1 MAERPIWRGHLRL
14 ALVSCPV
21 ALYSAHHERANL
33 HFHFINPD
41 TGHRVRMLTL
51 DAENEVP
58 VKRGELVRGYEFK
71 KDHYLILTD
80 EDFDTVRVESSS
92 TLVIQKFVP
101 TAAIDPVY
109 FENSYY
115 VAPDGES
122 GRDVFVVLREAIA
135 QTGRMAL
142 TRVVI
147 ARRERALCLMPSG
160 KGLVAH
166 TLYEPRDLH
175 DPEDL
180 WADIPAQRPDADMVE
195 LATQLID
202 RQTGTYDQSDA
213 EDRYEA
219 RLRELIAAKLKGEGL
234 SDEPAPEPDRGN
246 VIDLMAA
253 LKQSL
258 GASRH
263 APQSAERVAP
273 KRPKPP
279 DDKPAAKAAAA
290 GAKKPAPA
298 SKAAPRATAPVAA
311 PARRRPA
318 R

>member
-1 MAERPIWRGHLRL
+1 MAQRPIWRGQLRL

-41 TGHRVRMLTL
+41 TGHRVRMVTL
-51 DAENEVP
+51 DAGDEHP
-58 VKRGELVRGYEFK
+58 VQRGDLVRGYEFK

-80 EDFDTVRVESSS
+80 EDFDSVRVESSS

-101 TAAIDPVY
+101 TEAIAPVY
-109 FENSYY
+109 FEASYY
-115 VAPDGES
+115 VAPDGEA
-122 GRDVFVVLREAIA
+122 GEDVYAVLRDAIA
-135 QTGRMAL
+135 KTGRMAL

-147 ARRERALCLMPSG
+147 SRRERAVCILPMG
-160 KGLVAH
+160 RGLIAH
-166 TLYEPRDLH
+166 TLYEPRDLN
-175 DPEDL
+175 DPEEL
-180 WADIPAQRPDADMVE
+180 WADIPAGKPDPDMVG

-219 RLRELIAAKLKGEGL
+219 RLRELIQAKLKGEGL
-234 SDEPAPEPDRGN
+234 SNEPEPEADRGN

-258 GASRH
+258 AASRKL
-263 APQSAERVAP
+263 E
-273 KRPKPP
+273 
-279 DDKPAAKAAAA
+279 A
-290 GAKKPAPA
+290 GGKPAPA
-298 SKAAPRATAPVAA
+298 PARPKGRASPKGKAAPAPAPAPAASRAAA
-311 PARRRPA
+311 PARRRRA

>member
-41 TGHRVRMLTL
+41 TGNRVRMMTL
-51 DAENEVP
+51 DAESDRP
-58 VKRGELVRGYEFK
+58 VSRRDLVRGYEFK
-71 KDHYLILTD
+71 KDHYLLLTD
-80 EDFDTVRVESSS
+80 EEFESVRVESST
-92 TLVIQKFVP
+92 TLVIGKFVP
-101 TAAIDPVY
+101 REALDPVY
-109 FENSYY
+109 FEASYY
-115 VAPDGES
+115 VAPDGEE
-122 GRDVFVVLREAIA
+122 GRDVYVVLRDAIA
-135 QTGRMAL
+135 TTGRMAL
-142 TRVVI
+142 SRVVI
-147 ARRERALCLMPSG
+147 ARRERAVCILPMG
-160 KGLVAH
+160 RGLVAH
-166 TLYEPRDLH
+166 TLYEPRDVH
-175 DPEDL
+175 DPADL
-180 WADIPAQRPDADMVE
+180 WAEIPPQKPDPDMVG

-234 SDEPAPEPDRGN
+234 SPEPEPETDRGN

-258 GASRH
+258 
-263 APQSAERVAP
+263 
-273 KRPKPP
+273 
-279 DDKPAAKAAAA
+279 A
-290 GAKKPAPA
+290 GAKGGTAKPAKPKPAQSRAAKRPA
-298 SKAAPRATAPVAA
+298 SGGS
-311 PARRRPA
+311 RRRA